1 MDTKNTFCEHKEFDL
16 ITFGET
22 MLRLSPPVNELISKS
37 DSFKKHAGGA
47 ELNVACGVSLLGC
60 RSGIITRLPKN
71 QLGTFIKNRIRSAS
85 VSDDF
90 IIWDDSPEARVGI
103 YYYENGAYPRKPTVV
118 YDRKNSSITKINE
131 SEIPDD
137 IYTKTR
143 MFYTS
148 GITLALSEATR
159 VLAIDMIRKFKEQG
173 AQIAFDVNYRASLWS
188 EEEARTTI
196 KKILP
201 YIDVLFVSE
210 ESCRR
215 MFQMTGTLEDMHR
228 QFCDKYPNIQL
239 IATSQREVISP
250 KVHSFGS
257 TVYLRRLDKFYR
269 EEPYKDIDV
278 VDRIGSGDAYCA
290 GVLFGLLKYN
300 DAQKAVEFGNATC
313 ATKNTIFGDLPV
325 SDFTE
330 IDAIIKAHHSTGAQ
344 SEMNR

>member
-1 MDTKNTFCEHKEFDL
+1 MDTKDAFYEHKEFDL

-22 MLRLSPPVNELISKS
+22 MLRLSPPVNELLYKS

-90 IIWDDSPEARVGI
+90 IIWDDSPKARVGI

-118 YDRKNSSITKINE
+118 YDRKNSSITKINK

-159 VLAIDMIRKFKEQG
+159 HLAIDMIKKFKEQG
-173 AQIAFDVNYRASLWS
+173 ARIAFDVNYRATLWS

-201 YIDVLFVSE
+201 YVDILFVSE

-269 EEPYKDIDV
+269 EKPYKDIDV

-290 GVLFGLLKYN
+290 GVLFGLLKYD

-330 IDAIIKAHHSTGAQ
+330 IQAIINAHHSTGAQ

>member
-1 MDTKNTFCEHKEFDL
+1 MATKDAFYEKKEFDL

-22 MLRLSPPVNELISKS
+22 MLRLSPSVNELISNS
-37 DSFKKHAGGA
+37 DTFKKHAGGA

-60 RSGIITRLPKN
+60 RTGIITRLPKN
-71 QLGTFIKNRIRSAS
+71 QLGTFIKNRIRSSS

-90 IIWDDSPEARVGI
+90 IIYDDSPEARVGV

-118 YDRKNSSITKINE
+118 YDRKNSSITKIQEN
-131 SEIPDD
+131 EIPQE
-137 IYTKTR
+137 IYGKTR

-148 GITLALSEATR
+148 GITLALCENTR
-159 VLAIDMIRKFKEQG
+159 KIAIKLIQNFKAAG
-173 AQIAFDVNYRASLWS
+173 AQIAFDVNYRATLWD
-188 EEEARTTI
+188 EETARTTI
-196 KKILP
+196 KQILP
-201 YIDVLFVSE
+201 FVDILFISE

-215 MFQMTGTLEDMHR
+215 MFQKTGSLKEMHR
-228 QFCDKYPNIQL
+228 EFCKDYPNIQL
-239 IATSQREVISP
+239 IASSEREVISP

-257 TVYLRRLDKFYR
+257 TVYLKRLDTFYH
-269 EEPYKDIDV
+269 EEPYKEIDV

-290 GVLFGLLKYN
+290 GVLFGLLRYD

-325 SDFTE
+325 SDFAE
-330 IDAIIKAHHSTGAQ
+330 IEAIIKAHHTKGKQ

>member
-1 MDTKNTFCEHKEFDL
+1 MEKKGAFYEHKEFDL

-22 MLRLSPPVNELISKS
+22 MLRLSPPVNELIYKS

-71 QLGTFIKNRIRSAS
+71 QLGTFIKNRIRSSS

-118 YDRKNSSITKINE
+118 YDRKNSSITKIKE
-131 SEIPDD
+131 SEIPED
-137 IYTKTR
+137 IYTKAR

-148 GITLALSEATR
+148 GITLALSDATR
-159 VLAIDMIRKFKEQG
+159 TLAIDMIKKFKAQG
-173 AQIAFDVNYRASLWS
+173 TQIAFDVNYRATLWD
-188 EEEARTTI
+188 EDTARNTI
-196 KKILP
+196 KQILP
-201 YIDVLFVSE
+201 YVDVLFISE
-210 ESCRR
+210 ESCHR
-215 MFQMTGTLEDMHR
+215 MFRLTGTLEDMHR
-228 QFCDKYPNIQL
+228 QFCRDYPNIQV

-257 TVYLRRLDKFYR
+257 TLYLKRLDKFYR
-269 EEPYKDIDV
+269 EEPYKEIDV

-290 GVLFGLLKYN
+290 GVLFGLLHYD

-330 IDAIIKAHHSTGAQ
+330 IEAIIKSHHTTGKQ

>member
-1 MDTKNTFCEHKEFDL
+1 MANKDAFYEQKEFDL

-37 DSFKKHAGGA
+37 DSFKKDVGGA

-60 RSGIITRLPKN
+60 RTGIITRLPKN
-71 QLGTFIKNRIRSAS
+71 QLGTFIKNRIRSSS

-90 IIWDDSPEARVGI
+90 IIFDDTQEARVGI

-118 YDRKNSSITKINE
+118 YDRKHSSITKIQEN
-131 SEIPDD
+131 EIPED

-148 GITLALSEATR
+148 GITLALSENTR
-159 VLAIDMIRKFKEQG
+159 KLAISMIKKFKAAG
-173 AQIAFDVNYRASLWS
+173 SQIAFDVNYRANLWD
-188 EEEARTTI
+188 EETARNTI
-196 KKILP
+196 KEILP
-201 YIDVLFVSE
+201 FVDVLFISE

-215 MFQMTGTLEDMHR
+215 MFQKTGTLEDMHR
-228 QFCDKYPNIQL
+228 EFCKDYPNIQL

-257 TVYLRRLDKFYR
+257 TVYLKRLDKFYT
-269 EEPYKDIDV
+269 ESPYKDIDV

-290 GVLFGLLKYN
+290 GVLFGLLKY
-300 DAQKAVEFGNATC
+300 DSAEKAVHFGNATC

-325 SDFTE
+325 SDFNE
-330 IDAIIKAHHSTGAQ
+330 IEAIIEAHHSTGKQ

>member
-1 MDTKNTFCEHKEFDL
+1 MDKKGAFYEHKEFDL

-22 MLRLSPPVNELISKS
+22 MLRLSPPVNELIYKS

-71 QLGTFIKNRIRSAS
+71 QLGTFIKNRIRSSS

-90 IIWDDSPEARVGI
+90 IIWDESPEARVGI
-103 YYYENGAYPRKPTVV
+103 YFYENGAYPRKPTVV
-118 YDRKNSSITKINE
+118 YDRKNSSITKIKE
-131 SEIPDD
+131 SEIPED
-137 IYTKTR
+137 IYKKAR

-159 VLAIDMIRKFKEQG
+159 TLAIDMIKKFKAEG
-173 AQIAFDVNYRASLWS
+173 TQIAFDVNYRATLWD
-188 EEEARTTI
+188 EETARETI
-196 KKILP
+196 KHVLP
-201 YIDVLFVSE
+201 YVDVLFISE
-210 ESCRR
+210 ESCHR
-215 MFQMTGTLEDMHR
+215 MFQMKGTLEDMHR
-228 QFCDKYPNIQL
+228 QFCRDYPNIQL

-257 TVYLRRLDKFYR
+257 TLYLKRLDKFYR

-290 GVLFGLLKYN
+290 GVLFGLLHYD

-325 SDFTE
+325 SDFRE
-330 IDAIIKAHHSTGAQ
+330 IEALIKAHQSKGTQ

>member
-1 MDTKNTFCEHKEFDL
+1 MADKDAFYEHKEFDL

-22 MLRLSPPVNELISKS
+22 MLRLSPPVNELIYKS
-37 DSFKKHAGGA
+37 DTFKKHAGGA

-71 QLGTFIKNRIRSAS
+71 QLGTFIKNRIRSSS

-90 IIWDDSPEARVGI
+90 IIFDESPEARVGI

-118 YDRKNSSITKINE
+118 YDRKNSSITKIQE
-131 SEIPDD
+131 SEIPSD
-137 IYTKTR
+137 IYGKTR

-148 GITLALSEATR
+148 GITLALSDNTR
-159 VLAIDMIRKFKEQG
+159 NLALDMIKKFKAEG
-173 AQIAFDVNYRASLWS
+173 ARIAFDINYRTSLWD
-188 EEEARTTI
+188 EDTARNAI
-196 KKILP
+196 KQVLP
-201 YIDVLFVSE
+201 YVDVLFISE

-215 MFQMTGTLEDMHR
+215 MFRKTGTLEEMHR
-228 QFCDKYPNIQL
+228 EFCRDYPNIRL

-250 KVHSFGS
+250 KIHSFGS
-257 TVYLRRLDKFYR
+257 TVYLKRLDKFYR
-269 EEPYKDIDV
+269 EEPYREIDV

-290 GVLFGLLKYN
+290 GVLFGLLKYE

-325 SDFTE
+325 SDFAE
-330 IDAIIKAHHSTGAQ
+330 IQSIIKAHQSTEGQ

>member
-1 MDTKNTFCEHKEFDL
+1 MAKDAFYEQKEFDL

-60 RSGIITRLPKN
+60 RTGIITRLPKN
-71 QLGTFIKNRIRSAS
+71 QLGTFIKNRIRSSS

-90 IIWDDSPEARVGI
+90 IIFDDSPEARVGI

-118 YDRKNSSITKINE
+118 YDRKNSSITKIQD

-137 IYTKTR
+137 IFGKTR

-148 GITLALSEATR
+148 GITLALSENTR
-159 VLAIDMIRKFKEQG
+159 KLAIEMIKKFKTAG
-173 AQIAFDVNYRASLWS
+173 AQIAFDVNYRATLWD
-188 EEEARTTI
+188 EETARSTI
-196 KKILP
+196 YEILP
-201 YIDVLFVSE
+201 YVDVLFISE

-215 MFQMTGTLEDMHR
+215 MFQKTGTLQDMHR
-228 QFCDKYPNIQL
+228 EFCKDFPNIQL
-239 IATSQREVISP
+239 IASSEREVISP
-250 KVHSFGS
+250 KVHSFTS
-257 TVYLRRLDKFYR
+257 TVYLKRLDKFYT

-290 GVLFGLLKYN
+290 GVLFGLLKFD
-300 DAQKAVEFGNATC
+300 DAEKAVQFGNATC

-325 SDFTE
+325 SDFNE
-330 IDAIIKAHHSTGAQ
+330 IEAIIKAHHSTGPK

>member
-1 MDTKNTFCEHKEFDL
+1 MADKDAFYEHKEFDL

-22 MLRLSPPVNELISKS
+22 MLRLSPPVNELIYKS
-37 DSFKKHAGGA
+37 DTFKKHAGGA

-71 QLGTFIKNRIRSAS
+71 QLGTFIKNRIRSSS

-90 IIWDDSPEARVGI
+90 IIFDESPEARVGI

-118 YDRKNSSITKINE
+118 YDRKNSSITKIKE
-131 SEIPDD
+131 SEIPSD
-137 IYTKTR
+137 IYGKTR

-148 GITLALSEATR
+148 GITLALSDNTR
-159 VLAIDMIRKFKEQG
+159 NLALDMIKKFKAEG
-173 AQIAFDVNYRASLWS
+173 ARIAFDINYRTSLWD
-188 EEEARTTI
+188 EDTARNAI
-196 KKILP
+196 KQVLP
-201 YIDVLFVSE
+201 YVDVLFISE

-215 MFQMTGTLEDMHR
+215 MFRKTGTLEEMHR
-228 QFCDKYPNIQL
+228 EFCRDYPNIRL

-250 KVHSFGS
+250 KIHSFGS
-257 TVYLRRLDKFYR
+257 TVYLKRLDKFYR
-269 EEPYKDIDV
+269 EEPYREIDV

-290 GVLFGLLKYN
+290 GVLFGLLKYD

-325 SDFTE
+325 SDFAE
-330 IDAIIKAHHSTGAQ
+330 IQSIIKAHQSTEGQ